1 MQQLFSSVKTN
12 NSDNNNSVAVALLF
26 FFFSLGVWDP
36 SSVTD
41 LTLVRITPENIYIY
55 IYIYIYVYHRIS

>member
-1 MQQLFSSVKTN
+1 MQQLVSSVKTN

-41 LTLVRITPENIYIY
+41 LTLVRITP
-55 IYIYIYVYHRIS
+55 

>member
-12 NSDNNNSVAVALLF
+12 NSDNNNSVALALLF
-26 FFFSLGVWDP
+26 FFFFEFGTP

-41 LTLVRITPENIYIY
+41 LTLVRITP
-55 IYIYIYVYHRIS
+55 YHRIS